1 MKRKIRLEHMG
12 ALSAATRPSMPCLCI
27 SCHYSAYATAHT
39 PSSPSYP
46 GPSFPSER
54 ISMASTS
61 ALAQLRRIVLVLI
74 TGVVPYLI
82 LPTSRAVWF
91 MGAIWCALRMVDE
104 PN

>member
-1 MKRKIRLEHMG
+1 
-12 ALSAATRPSMPCLCI
+12 
-27 SCHYSAYATAHT
+27 
-39 PSSPSYP
+39 
-46 GPSFPSER
+46 
-54 ISMASTS
+54 MASTS